1 MAAPAAAVTNTSQ
14 TTLPHPSQPS
24 TQQQQLQTT
33 TAQNPLSSL
42 SPPPSNPSSHAGP
55 SPSKASLTTWWKGF
69 KSKPLFRKGEE
80 PEVAPKGRDI
90 YVLGINGVGI
100 FGVSL
105 NTSIQYAYVNISIT
119 NPAGNS
125 EVYGR
130 IPIIVAK
137 CGVFLKDKGTLYDDM
152 SDNSNR
158 CRRNLSCQWVGK
170 TYQRTSILL

>member
-1 MAAPAAAVTNTSQ
+1 MAAQAAAVTNTSQ
-14 TTLPHPSQPS
+14 TALPQPPQPS
-24 TQQQQLQTT
+24 TQQQQPQTT

-42 SPPPSNPSSHAGP
+42 SPPPSNPSSIAGP

-90 YVLGINGVGI
+90 YPFVVTVIGI

-137 CGVFLKDKGTLYDDM
+137 CGVFLKEKGYLHDDL
-152 SDNSNR
+152 SDYSNR
-158 CRRNLSCQWVGK
+158 CRGNLS
-170 TYQRTSILL
+170 S